1 MPTTLSSRYRASAE
15 VKVDGRDYRGDR
27 IINNYNLNTVL
38 CVYAIVLLITI
49 NAIIRFPDLGALIE
63 QYNQF

>member
-1 MPTTLSSRYRASAE
+1 MPTTLSSHYRASAE
-15 VKVDGRDYRGDR
+15 VKVDDRDYRSDR
-27 IINNYNLNTVL
+27 IINDYNLNTVL

-49 NAIIRFPDLGALIE
+49 NVILRFPDLGALIE

>member
-1 MPTTLSSRYRASAE
+1 MPTTLSSSYRASTE
-15 VKVDGRDYRGDR
+15 VKVDSRDYRSDR

-38 CVYAIVLLITI
+38 CVYAIVLLFTMNVIL
-49 NAIIRFPDLGALIE
+49 RFPDLGALIE

>member
-1 MPTTLSSRYRASAE
+1 MPTTLSPRYRASTE
-15 VKVDGRDYRGDR
+15 VKVDGRDYRSDR

-49 NAIIRFPDLGALIE
+49 NVILRFPALGALIE